1 VLYKETFKGTLVFLG
16 LGLQEEHLTRQ
27 AIDEL
32 RRADV
37 IFLET
42 YTSIPWEGIID
53 FIKEVS
59 GGKSPRKIT
68 RKDLEED
75 NAEILFSEIE
85 KGSYVILAV
94 LGDPFQATTHSILRV
109 EAKKRGYHTKYVPG
123 INIYSYAV
131 SLSGL
136 YNYKF
141 GAKATIVYPRWGI
154 LSEHPLNTL
163 KENRE
168 RGLHT
173 FFFLDLDPEL
183 GPMKP
188 DTALKLLLEVQD
200 KKREKV
206 LQEKEKLLVLQR
218 LGWPE
223 ERIHYISVKETINK
237 KWDKPP
243 YSLIIPGKLNSIEK
257 EVLEVLWGGNNE

>member
-1 VLYKETFKGTLVFLG
+1 MLCKETCKGTLVFLG
-16 LGLQEEHLTRQ
+16 LGLQREHLTQQ
-27 AIDEL
+27 AIKEL
-32 RRADV
+32 RRADT

-53 FIKEVS
+53 FIKDIS
-59 GGKSPRKIT
+59 GGKNPRKIT

-75 NAEILFSEIE
+75 NAEILFKEIE
-85 KGSYVILAV
+85 KGKYVVLAV

-109 EAKKRGYHTKYVPG
+109 EAKKRGYPTKYVPG

-154 LSEHPLNTL
+154 LSEHPLNIL

-200 KKREKV
+200 KRKEKV
-206 LQEKEKLLVLQR
+206 VQEDEGVLVLER
-218 LGWPE
+218 LGWPG
-223 ERIHYISVKETINK
+223 ERILYISVKETINK

-243 YSLIIPGKLNSIEK
+243 YSLIIPGKLNNIEK
-257 EVLEVLWGGNNE
+257 ETVELLWGRNNG